1 MAVPHAPMQDESAS
15 HTARIT
21 APKIIIAV
29 SPLIIN
35 GEIPA

>member
-1 MAVPHAPMQDESAS
+1 MAVPHAPMQDEVAS